1 MVDKKE
7 LIALKDYTVREL
19 HRIDV
24 GSYNLHEAD
33 KRLSSYII
41 GCIANPTKHNVY
53 ELLAISRFFL
63 FMEKYEF
70 RLSEVR
76 RFIIFYERLKFSGT
90 KGRRCYKLTPIQ
102 VFQFANIMGF
112 YRSKNKRLCREALLF
127 VPRKFS
133 KTTSV
138 ASLAIYDLIFGDH
151 NAQAY
156 VAANTYKQA
165 TICFNE
171 IRGILK
177 SLDSK
182 LRHFKINREIIYN
195 KRKGKES
202 FAQCLASNPDKLD
215 GLNASLVILDEYAQA
230 DSADLKNVLTSS
242 MGIRINPLT
251 VVITTASEKRD
262 TPLYDMLDA
271 YKSVLRGEM
280 DNDSIFAH
288 IFQPDVDDEESDPQT
303 WAKVQPHLGITV
315 QSDFYA
321 LEYDKAL
328 LTSEDMKNFRTK
340 YLNLFVQD
348 SSKVWFTAEEIEAL
362 KKDIKLEKLVGRP
375 EAMVAVDLSVCDDF
389 SAVSYALYSAE
400 AKAFHVH
407 TDYYFPKGALVDH
420 ANAELYRKWAK
431 DGDLILCDGDVID
444 YRMIV
449 NDILIR
455 NKYLCILGIGY
466 DPYRSVEFVNML
478 SASGA
483 GGILQPVRQTYSTFT
498 SPVESFELT
507 AKIGKV
513 SFNDNPINWYCFGNA
528 LMDEDKNENR
538 KPIKR
543 SHREKIDG
551 VITVLMCFYL
561 FNNLER

>member
-19 HRIDV
+19 RLIDV
-24 GSYNLHEAD
+24 ENYNLNEAD

-41 GCIANPTKHNVY
+41 GCIANPTNHNLY

-63 FMEKYEF
+63 FLEKYEF

-177 SLDSK
+177 SLDAK

-195 KRKGKES
+195 KRRGKES
-202 FAQCLASNPDKLD
+202 FCQCLASNPDTLD
-215 GLNASLVILDEYAQA
+215 GFNASLVIVDEYAQA

-242 MGIRINPLT
+242 MGVRINPLT

-262 TPLYDMLDA
+262 TPLYDMLEA

-362 KKDIKLEKLVGRP
+362 KKNIKLEQLVGRP

-389 SAVSYALYSAE
+389 SAVSYALYASE

-407 TDYYFPKGALVDH
+407 TDYYFPRGALIGH
-420 ANAELYRKWAK
+420 PNEELYRKWDN
-431 DGDLILCDGDVID
+431 DGHLILCDGDVID

-483 GGILQPVRQTYSTFT
+483 GGILHPVRQTYSTFT

-507 AKIGKV
+507 AKVGKV

-528 LMDEDKNENR
+528 LMDEDRNENR

-543 SHREKIDG
+543 SKREKIDG
-551 VITVLMCFYL
+551 VITTLMCFYL
-561 FNNLER
+561 FNNVER